1 MIGRSLEPGKDP
13 FRPRDEDEE
22 PLEAEVP
29 YLSAIGALLYLAQCT
44 RPDIS
49 FAVNLLAR
57 HSSAP
62 TRRHWIGI
70 KTIFRYLRGTIDM
83 GLFYPYREKRNDGKL
98 GLDPKRQ
105 NAPVH
110 GMAAGHVAAAGAA
123 TAHGGR
129 HSPISLHQ
137 NDNDVL
143 MGFADAGYLSD
154 PHKGRSQTG
163 YVFTMGS
170 TAISWRST
178 KQTLVATSS
187 NHAEIIALHEAVR
200 ECVWLRSVIRHIQG
214 SCGLK
219 STTNEPTCIYEDN
232 AACIEQMKLGFIKGD
247 NTKHISPKFFYNQQQ
262 QSLLK
267 IEVNQIR
274 SEDNV
279 ADLFTKSLPKSTFEK
294 HVKSIGL
301 RKLSELPRL

>member
-1 MIGRSLEPGKDP
+1 
-13 FRPRDEDEE
+13 
-22 PLEAEVP
+22 
-29 YLSAIGALLYLAQCT
+29 
-44 RPDIS
+44 
-49 FAVNLLAR
+49 
-57 HSSAP
+57 
-62 TRRHWIGI
+62 
-70 KTIFRYLRGTIDM
+70 
-83 GLFYPYREKRNDGKL
+83 
-98 GLDPKRQ
+98 
-105 NAPVH
+105 
-110 GMAAGHVAAAGAA
+110 
-123 TAHGGR
+123 
-129 HSPISLHQ
+129 
-137 NDNDVL
+137 

-200 ECVWLRSVIRHIQG
+200 ECIWLRSINRHIRG
-214 SCGLK
+214 TCGLK
-219 STTNEPTCIYEDN
+219 FTTNEPTCIYEDN

-262 QSLLK
+262 QTLLK

-279 ADLFTKSLPKSTFEK
+279 ADLFTKSLPKSHFEK
-294 HVKSIGL
+294 HVKNIGL
-301 RKLSELPRL
+301 RRLSELP